1 MNSLEAYS
9 DKDLRQMYN
18 EQLCIRNKTDE
29 DRAFMKKLDDVM
41 SERQGLID
49 EILNNFIWLPYKG
62 R

>member
-49 EILNNFIWLPYKG
+49 EILNNFI
-62 R
+62 

>member
-1 MNSLEAYS
+1 
-9 DKDLRQMYN
+9 
-18 EQLCIRNKTDE
+18 
-29 DRAFMKKLDDVM
+29 MKKLDDVM